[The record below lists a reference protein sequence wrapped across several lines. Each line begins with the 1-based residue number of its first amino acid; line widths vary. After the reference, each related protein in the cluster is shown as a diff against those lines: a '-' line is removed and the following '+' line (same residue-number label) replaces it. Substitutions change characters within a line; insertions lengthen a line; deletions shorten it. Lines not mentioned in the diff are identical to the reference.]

1 MCVSVVVCV
10 YMFVLCYVVVCFLYG
25 PCPRVVYVCGM
36 CVMCCALIKRVSCV
50 CVCPVNPV
58 SKCVFARCPT
68 SYTLFCV
75 TFVCPLLYSILY
87 FLHFVFAT
95 VFGLPPFRS
104 WRRAT
109 VHRNYALCFSPTSCL
124 NKPYP
129 HLGVPDRFL
138 AHTFSIVMC
147 FLTHFT
153 IDMLLGTYFMLTTFS

>member
-68 SYTLFCV
+68 SYTLFV
-75 TFVCPLLYSILY
+75 SPLYALYCTPFYIFSILY
-87 FLHFVFAT
+87 SRPFSVSRL
-95 VFGLPPFRS
+95 FGRGAVPLYIETMHCAFI
-104 WRRAT
+104 
-109 VHRNYALCFSPTSCL
+109 
-124 NKPYP
+124 P
-129 HLGVPDRFL
+129 HPV
-138 AHTFSIVMC
+138 
-147 FLTHFT
+147 
-153 IDMLLGTYFMLTTFS
+153 